1 MFRIALFESFVKGKV
16 AMRQWTFITRHAAIL
31 VLMAIHPRITAR
43 DLSARVGVTE
53 RTVRTIISDLE
64 QEGYITKKHEG
75 RMVNYTV
82 NPDRSL
88 RYATQ
93 TDKAV
98 GQLLSVLGGLP
109 SLPPNG
115 SAPLSV
121 TKSS

>member
-1 MFRIALFESFVKGKV
+1 
-16 AMRQWTFITRHAAIL
+16 MRQWTFITHHAAIL

-75 RMVNYTV
+75 RTVNYTV

-109 SLPPNG
+109 SPTPNG
-115 SAPLSV
+115 SDSLSL